1 MRSNTIHFC
10 LTIKVLL
17 KLLVIHYIV
26 SRYGRCVKQSCMK
39 GNNALSH
46 LRKVTFKFAIGLP
59 LINLCRK
66 ALYLSCKKRDNY
78 LHLINSPD

>member
-10 LTIKVLL
+10 STITVVL
-17 KLLVIHYIV
+17 KLLAIHYIV

-59 LINLCRK
+59 LIKFMSKSTIFILQK
-66 ALYLSCKKRDNY
+66 T
-78 LHLINSPD
+78 